1 MKNPKWPVLTCITFI
16 YVFLN
21 ISAFNTLGVVLS
33 YMVKDLGWSFAEA
46 GLSYTVLGVACGL
59 GSLLPMMCL
68 KKIGA
73 RWTMAVGSV
82 LLFAGYG
89 LSTLGGDITLFYVAM
104 SLVGLGF
111 AMTGNLPALWIIGE
125 WFEGSSARI
134 IGFYMM
140 AGAAGSI
147 IGPPLV
153 QAIVASQGWRFHWGL
168 MTLVALIC
176 VLLAAV
182 VVRERKASVHAEETS
197 NPEAE
202 AKEDKDP
209 EWEFVPALKTSAFAV
224 AALVVTLLLTAVT
237 TISATATNHLMN
249 FGTTAQQ
256 AAFSLGFFALVGT
269 LSKGAAGTLCERFS
283 PKRLLAAGA
292 LLQGLGLITLAGA
305 DTEIL
310 LFAWG
315 LVFGMGWGA
324 SYVATAVLLIEFF
337 GHRVGAR
344 LFAGAHI
351 LATLAALGPLVAGT
365 IADTYGTFSPFF
377 YTWGGVFLV
386 AVIPIML
393 MRPPGAYKPANT
405 AGQAVASQA

>member
-1 MKNPKWPVLTCITFI
+1 MLRNPKWHVLVCITFI

-33 YMVKDLGWSFAEA
+33 YMVEGLGWSFAEA
-46 GLSYTVLGVACGL
+46 GFSYTVLGVACGL

-68 KKIGA
+68 KKFGA
-73 RWTMAVGSV
+73 RWTMALGSV

-89 LSTLGGDITLFYVAM
+89 LSTFGSDITLFYVAM

-111 AMTGNLPALWIIGE
+111 AMTGNLPALWIIGD
-125 WFEGSSARI
+125 WFEEYSARI

-168 MTLVALIC
+168 MTVVALIC

-182 VVRERKASVHAEETS
+182 IVRERKASAHTEEAS
-197 NPEAE
+197 SSEY
-202 AKEDKDP
+202 KEDKEP

-249 FGTTAQQ
+249 FDNTAQQ

-269 LSKGAAGTLCERFS
+269 LSKGAAGPLCERFS

-292 LLQGLGLITLAGA
+292 FLQGLGLITLAGA
-305 DTEIL
+305 NTKVL

-351 LATLAALGPLVAGT
+351 LATLAALGPLAAGT

-377 YTWGGVFLV
+377 YVWGVVFLV
-386 AVIPIML
+386 AVIPILL
-393 MRPPGAYKPANT
+393 MRPPGAYKPADT
-405 AGQAVASQA
+405 AAQAAASQA